1 MSAIQ
6 TSGISFTNGGKPE
19 REFLYP
25 LLSLCVQAQLAISLA
40 IRNTA
45 VLFSHA
51 NGDYNP
57 SPTPADASDGEW
69 QAPSP
74 RVALHVPAG
83 GGERLEGCLAA
94 VEPDPGRGGP
104 AQRPPGAL
112 RRRPRDRHPRRP
124 GPCGGPGPGPP
135 PAPPPR
141 PWPCG

>member
-69 QAPSP
+69 QAPRP
-74 RVALHVPAG
+74 PVALPAPPG
-83 GGERLEGCLAA
+83 GGERLEGCLPCAQA
-94 VEPDPGRGGP
+94 GPGRGRP
-104 AQRPPGAL
+104 ARRPP
-112 RRRPRDRHPRRP
+112 REV
-124 GPCGGPGPGPP
+124 
-135 PAPPPR
+135 
-141 PWPCG
+141 